1 VERPAGTLAAPGSA
15 LWTLK
20 KRTQHRLFTPVRP
33 PQPAP
38 LSNKQHQK
46 TNPAPPLPRRCGPH
60 KPHLPQ
66 TNNAMKQTQHRPFPP
81 VRPPHPHPP
90 QTNNAMKQTQHR
102 LFTPVQPIPPTS
114 KQRQHRPFPPVRP
127 PNPPL
132 SEVGFLARLAKRE
145 EREMVVVSR
154 APPVTDWR
162 GAGGEARP
170 PQLDHFRH
178 RAYSYTHQS
187 PCAKCGITKES
198 QRRQYA
204 LQKRP
209 IALGWPRST

>member
-1 VERPAGTLAAPGSA
+1 MERPAGTLAAPGSA

-60 KPHLPQ
+60 KPHL
-66 TNNAMKQTQHRPFPP
+66 
-81 VRPPHPHPP
+81 P